1 MSKFDLIQ
9 HRAMELAG
17 HVSDSLRHA
26 LPSQRK
32 AASTWLQTVAALGA
46 ARMATRTAGRSI
58 RRHPA
63 VSGSVVLAV
72 VAGAGLLWWASKR
85 RKEQEDTRRRTQRS
99 IQGSSTRISGEK
111 GDGGNQQSRRN
122 HSPSSTSSTSSSN

>member
-32 AASTWLQTVAALGA
+32 AASTWLQTGAALGA

-85 RKEQEDTRRRTQRS
+85 RKEQEETRRRTQRS
-99 IQGSSTRISGEK
+99 IQGSSSRISAEHSGT
-111 GDGGNQQSRRN
+111 GNQQSRKDHN
-122 HSPSSTSSTSSSN
+122 ASSTSSGPSAN